1 MGLNSSRKHFIACC
15 KRQATSKHHMCSDFS
30 LFAPHFCSVI
40 IARRN
45 KQGWGCHALAKM
57 NLVWFLALVPKWP
70 FHFPHQYENIPQNSG
85 HRNFSIDN
93 IVLFIS
99 QESPGSSKRFVT
111 MQLWRVKGSVSVP
124 GCGELCPPCRRGWPS
139 WGEVVPPV
147 VRLPL
152 LPPSWHAQVPST
164 PAVHLLVVIWW
175 WWRYS
180 RWLSDNACWS

>member
-93 IVLFIS
+93 IVLFYFTRKPRKLQAVCMHAVVTCEGLRIRS
-99 QESPGSSKRFVT
+99 KMWGTLSTLWEGLAILRGSRSTCCPSSPPSPLACTSA
-111 MQLWRVKGSVSVP
+111 LHP
-124 GCGELCPPCRRGWPS
+124 CCPP
-139 WGEVVPPV
+139 
-147 VRLPL
+147 
-152 LPPSWHAQVPST
+152 
-164 PAVHLLVVIWW
+164 
-175 WWRYS
+175 
-180 RWLSDNACWS
+180 ACGNMVMMTI

>member
-30 LFAPHFCSVI
+30 LFSPHFCSVI

-45 KQGWGCHALAKM
+45 KQGWGCHASAKM

-70 FHFPHQYENIPQNSG
+70 FHFVTNMRIFHKIVNKEI
-85 HRNFSIDN
+85 SIGK
-93 IVLFIS
+93 IALFIS
-99 QESPGSSKRFVT
+99 QESPGRFKRFVS

-152 LPPSWHAQVPST
+152 LPPSWHAQVLST
-164 PAVHLLVVIWW
+164 PAVHLLVVMVMMTI
-175 WWRYS
+175 
-180 RWLSDNACWS
+180 